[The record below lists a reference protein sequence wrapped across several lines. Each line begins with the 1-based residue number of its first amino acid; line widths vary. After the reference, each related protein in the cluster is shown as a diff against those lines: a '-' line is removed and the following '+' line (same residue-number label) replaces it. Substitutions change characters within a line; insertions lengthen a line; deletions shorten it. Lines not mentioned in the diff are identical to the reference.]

1 MHQARTVLGIVICV
15 IIALESSP
23 KLAHKQKGPVLL
35 NTYHPHIPGPQKVLS
50 AHTADKQCYHDLNA
64 ISTKPMLLTLY
75 KVFPLWSSCYM
86 ARHFAND
93 FS

>member
-1 MHQARTVLGIVICV
+1 MYQATTVLGIFICV

-50 AHTADKQCYHDLNA
+50 GHTAD
-64 ISTKPMLLTLY
+64 
-75 KVFPLWSSCYM
+75 
-86 ARHFAND
+86 
-93 FS
+93 

>member
-50 AHTADKQCYHDLNA
+50 GHTADKQWKQNSHPGFQPSEYLVTRGW
-64 ISTKPMLLTLY
+64 S
-75 KVFPLWSSCYM
+75 LW
-86 ARHFAND
+86 
-93 FS
+93 